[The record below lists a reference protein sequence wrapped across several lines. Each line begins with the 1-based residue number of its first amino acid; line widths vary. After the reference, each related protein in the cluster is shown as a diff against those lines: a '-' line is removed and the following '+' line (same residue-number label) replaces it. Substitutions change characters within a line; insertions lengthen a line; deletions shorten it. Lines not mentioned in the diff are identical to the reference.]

1 MTAAHPTVFLCVI
14 ESRGKSPISMPQA
27 KGKMIKQQEF
37 PAYTSKNGKMS
48 FLTRISL
55 NPFMFSAPGSESH
68 PSVGK

>member
-1 MTAAHPTVFLCVI
+1 
-14 ESRGKSPISMPQA
+14 MPQA